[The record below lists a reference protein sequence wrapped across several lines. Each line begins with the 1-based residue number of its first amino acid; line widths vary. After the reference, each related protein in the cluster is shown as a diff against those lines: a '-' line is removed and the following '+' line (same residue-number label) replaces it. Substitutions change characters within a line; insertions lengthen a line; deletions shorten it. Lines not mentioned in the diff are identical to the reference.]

1 MGLLDNETQ
10 QDYYNGDAFGGYQF
24 TSLNDI
30 INQFMIAYV
39 GEDKLISKVKR
50 TEVAFHAQRAM
61 QELSFDTF
69 KSCKSQEITL
79 PPSNTMMLPQDYVN
93 YTKVCWVDSSG
104 VEHPLYPT
112 KHTSNPI
119 PILQNSDGVYTL
131 TAIGTM
137 NLTATTENLITLDA
151 EYANIQ
157 VGMKVLAPS
166 IPTIVTI
173 AATTSPAAAAYDVDA
188 SFVGST
194 SNNGGITTI
203 GLVDKEGNDVNALY
217 AGDETLTFENVDG
230 SLILEQ
236 ETSFILEGLAWVSA
250 SLNKITA
257 ASLTDAAQ
265 IKVGMIVSHE
275 FFNSGTTVVDV
286 NGVVIT
292 TSEDATAVSTATTN
306 EVTFIGEQADSTTW
320 DSYKSSTPSENNN
333 NNYENNTYWSLSDK
347 RYGLESSH
355 AQVNG
360 SYYIDCNTGLI
371 HFSSNV
377 SGKTVILKYISDGLG
392 TDEEMRVHKF
402 AEEAMYKWLM
412 HAILSTRRGVQEYVV
427 ARYRKEKI
435 AATRKAKLRLSNIKL
450 EEITQIL
457 RGKSKWIKH

>member
-50 TEVAFHAQRAM
+50 TEVAFYAQRAM

-69 KSCKSQEITL
+69 KSCKSQEIEL
-79 PPSNTMMLPQDYVN
+79 PPSLTMKLPQDYVN

-112 KHTSNPI
+112 KHTSNP
-119 PILQNSDGVYTL
+119 PNPLQDTDGEFMLQAVGTL
-131 TAIGTM
+131 DSTSTVV
-137 NLTATTENLITLDA
+137 LDA
-151 EYANIQ
+151 EYKDIV
-157 VGMKVLAPS
+157 VGMKVMAPS
-166 IPTIVTI
+166 IPSDT
-173 AATTSPAAAAYDVDA
+173 Y
-188 SFVGST
+188 VGST
-194 SNNGGITTI
+194 SNNGSITTI
-203 GLVDKEGNDVNALY
+203 GLIDDSDPDG
-217 AGDETLTFENVDG
+217 AGAVLASYTGTETLTFENADG
-230 SLILEQ
+230 SLIIEQ
-236 ETSFILEGLAWVSA
+236 TEAIILEGLTWGVDDADPLTDDNV
-250 SLNKITA
+250 NKITA
-257 ASLTDAAQ
+257 ASTTDAAK
-265 IKVGMIVSHE
+265 ISVGMLVSSKD
-275 FFNSGTTVVDV
+275 FPPGTTVVDV
-286 NGVVIT
+286 NGAVIT
-292 TSEDATAVSTATTN
+292 VSETSLNISTATTN
-306 EVTFIGEQADSTTW
+306 EITFISTPKDSTTW
-320 DSYKSSTPSENNN
+320 NSYKSSTPSENSN
-333 NNYENNTYWSLSDK
+333 NNYENNPYWSLHDR
-347 RYGLESSH
+347 RYGLETSH
-355 AQVNG
+355 AQING
-360 SYYIDCNTGLI
+360 SYYIDCNKGLI

-392 TDEEMRVHKF
+392 TDEEMKVHKF
-402 AEEAMYKWLM
+402 AEEAIYKWLM

-450 EEITQIL
+450 DEITQIL